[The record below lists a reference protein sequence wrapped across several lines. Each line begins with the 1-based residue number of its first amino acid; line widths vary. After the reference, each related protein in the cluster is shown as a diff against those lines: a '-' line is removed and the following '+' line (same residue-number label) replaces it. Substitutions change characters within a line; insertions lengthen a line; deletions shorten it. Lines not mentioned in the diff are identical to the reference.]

1 MTTKNSEEE
10 EYEPVLDLVKEQME
24 KLDTIISKFGGQPDV
39 QQKLQSAKDALRAN
53 EEEIMN
59 YYDLTDLAKRKLN

>member
-1 MTTKNSEEE
+1 
-10 EYEPVLDLVKEQME
+10 ME
-24 KLDTIISKFGGQPDV
+24 RLDTIISKFGGQPDV
-39 QQKLQSAKDALRAN
+39 QQKLQSAKDALQEN